1 MSNTKQKVFHAKFTP
16 QELAEI
22 LLSLSNTVRL
32 LEQHRQ
38 FLLSVVANY
47 TTEKEF
53 ASIRKLL
60 DEQLDANTE
69 KCASA
74 FRYIERERMRSQLA
88 EMEGHNDE

>member
-1 MSNTKQKVFHAKFTP
+1 MSETKQYRAKFTP

-22 LLSLSNTVRL
+22 LLGLSNTVRL

-60 DEQLDANTE
+60 DAQLEANTE

-74 FRYIERERMRSQLA
+74 FRYIERERMERAQEEEQSHGQ
-88 EMEGHNDE
+88 

>member
-1 MSNTKQKVFHAKFTP
+1 MSETKQYRAKFTP

-22 LLSLSNTVRL
+22 LLGLSNTVRL
-32 LEQHRQ
+32 LEQHRK

-53 ASIRKLL
+53 ASIRQLL
-60 DEQLDANTE
+60 DAQLEANTE

-88 EMEGHNDE
+88 EMEGNKNE

>member
-1 MSNTKQKVFHAKFTP
+1 MSETKQYRAKFTP

-22 LLSLSNTVRL
+22 LLGLSNTVRL

-38 FLLSVVANY
+38 FLLSTVANY

-60 DEQLDANTE
+60 DEQLNANTE

-88 EMEGHNDE
+88 EMEGNKNE

>member
-1 MSNTKQKVFHAKFTP
+1 MSETKQYRAQFTP

-22 LLSLSNTVRL
+22 LLGLSNTVRL

-38 FLLSVVANY
+38 FLLSAVANY

-53 ASIRKLL
+53 ASTRKLL
-60 DEQLDANTE
+60 DEQLNANTE

-88 EMEGHNDE
+88 EMEGNKNE